1 MKSYQDLLQDV
12 LDNGRRVPNRTGIDT
27 LSVFGRMFR
36 HDLKKGFPLLTTKK
50 MAWKGVRAELVWLIR
65 GETNVRS
72 LNEQGV
78 HIWDANADEDG
89 ELGPVYGHSWR
100 NWGGKIDRIPKVKP
114 RLREGLTA
122 TYLGVAN
129 GEGKGGH
136 PLGKTW
142 EGMISRCYYRDDIG
156 YADYGAR
163 GVRVCNRWLEF
174 KAFAEDAANLPG
186 WDNKAADLRGYCIDK
201 DGRGNGFIYGPE
213 YCQWIT
219 PAENQALQHNKR
231 YVVEKDGEIFTFTN
245 IEKFCN
251 AHGADG
257 KNFSDLWTGRKN
269 AKERYGFRLVA
280 VHDRSKGIDQLGEAV
295 RLLRED
301 PDSRRIIVSAW
312 NPNDVP
318 LAALPPCHYA
328 FQFRSLPRGPN
339 VRELSCMVHM
349 RSADLFLGVPLNIAS
364 YAALTCL
371 LARMTG
377 HERGELIMT
386 FGDLHL
392 YINHLEQAKEQ
403 LSRQPHP
410 LPHLEIPTGVEL
422 DTVGIDD
429 FRLFNYNHHPAIKGD
444 MAV

>member
-50 MAWKGVRAELVWLIR
+50 MAWKAIRAELVWLIR

-78 HIWDANADEDG
+78 HIWDANADEEG
-89 ELGPVYGHSWR
+89 NLGPVYGAQWR
-100 NWGGKIDRIPKVKP
+100 RWPNITAERV
-114 RLREGLTA
+114 LTA
-122 TYLGVAN
+122 EAEIAEIETLA
-129 GEGKGGH
+129 
-136 PLGKTW
+136 
-142 EGMISRCYYRDDIG
+142 DDG
-156 YADYGAR
+156 DTDDVG
-163 GVRVCNRWLEF
+163 
-174 KAFAEDAANLPG
+174 D
-186 WDNKAADLRGYCIDK
+186 
-201 DGRGNGFIYGPE
+201 
-213 YCQWIT
+213 
-219 PAENQALQHNKR
+219 
-231 YVVEKDGEIFTFTN
+231 
-245 IEKFCN
+245 
-251 AHGADG
+251 
-257 KNFSDLWTGRKN
+257 
-269 AKERYGFRLVA
+269 RLVDVRTTLLGENA
-280 VHDRSKGIDQLGEAV
+280 GLDIPQVETIDQLAEAV

-312 NPNDVP
+312 NVADLP
-318 LAALPPCHYA
+318 AMRLPPCHYA

-349 RSADLFLGVPLNIAS
+349 RSADLFLGVPFNIAS

-392 YINHLEQAKEQ
+392 YVNHLEQAKEQ

-422 DTVGIDD
+422 DTACIDD